1 MENVNKILDGI
12 DLKKFDNSEETID
25 EKAERIEAARKL
37 FFEKL
42 EHIGIPPRFKNAR
55 LKDFE
60 GVNFILITTKEIKYI
75 EYCEIKK
82 QLDNP
87 NVNKDSF
94 HLSETTTLIEH
105 NEKYFKKI
113 RSKINTDDL
122 LRALSKGFSIKFI
135 GESGRGKTHL
145 AIALIVEMVKQKKS
159 VSFLNDFEFRAISK
173 KMFADKGYD
182 PYVEY
187 GRKRDI
193 QLIDDL
199 GSIVPDLATK
209 PDSIMREIAMG
220 IISERYNQMRQT
232 IITSNFDLRK
242 KLEVSSLSRLKQDF
256 IEVEIIGDDKRV
268 FK

>member
-1 MENVNKILDGI
+1 MENVNKILDVI
-12 DLKKFDNSEETID
+12 NLKSFDDAEESVD
-25 EKAERIEAARKL
+25 EKAERIEEARKK

-42 EHIGIPPRFKNAR
+42 KFIGIPPRFINAR

-60 GVNFILITTKEIKYI
+60 GVKFNLIDTKIVDDEVVKSIKEI
-75 EYCEIKK
+75 
-82 QLDNP
+82 DTN
-87 NVNKDSF
+87 
-94 HLSETTTLIEH
+94 
-105 NEKYFKKI
+105 
-113 RSKINTDDL
+113 DL
-122 LRALSKGFSIKFI
+122 LRALDKGFSIKFI

-145 AIALIVEMVKQKKS
+145 AIALIIEMVKLKKT

-173 KMFADKGYD
+173 KMFADKAYD

-187 GRKRDI
+187 GRKKDI

-199 GSIVPDLATK
+199 GSIIPDLATK

-242 KLEVSSLSRLKQDF
+242 KLEVSSLSRLKQDW
-256 IEVEIIGDDKRV
+256 IEVEMIGDDKRI